1 LAQVVD
7 MPSGLTC
14 GSRSD
19 TGENRQV
26 PREKST
32 REKKL
37 EEIILIGAVAREAN
51 RFDDASQR
59 KVG

>member
-1 LAQVVD
+1 MA
-7 MPSGLTC
+7 SGLTC